1 MGFIRSFFQIL
12 WRGLDGLRKFLHLLV
27 LLVIFGLLAGVLR
40 TSIPHLPAEAA
51 LVIRPQGE
59 LVEQLSGDPVNRAL
73 DQAQG
78 QGHAE
83 TLLRDV
89 TEAIRAAR
97 TDKRI
102 KAIVLELDQFAGG
115 GQPELEEVVRAL
127 AEFRESGKKVVA
139 YGIQF
144 EQPAYYLA
152 SAADEIY
159 LDPLGFVLIDG
170 YDRYR
175 MFYKTALDRL
185 GVEVDVFRV
194 GNFKSA
200 EEPYT
205 RTDMS
210 KDDREESLAYLGVL
224 WSGYQKAVTEQR
236 RLAEGS
242 VANYVAT
249 APKKVPAAG
258 GDAASVALEAGL
270 VTALKNRLE
279 VEDRLIELVGEDED
293 NDTFNAVSL
302 EDYVRV
308 LHAGKRLRADGTAK
322 IGVIVASGEILDGEQ
337 PPGTIG
343 GDSLSQLIRE
353 ARLDDDVKAVVLR
366 VDSPGGS
373 VSASEEIYQEIRALQ
388 EDGKPV
394 VVSMGD
400 VAASGG
406 YYIAAPADEI
416 WASPTTITGSI
427 GIFAA
432 LPNVS
437 RTLGKLGVTVDGVS
451 TTPLAG
457 ALSIDRPLGPEVRA
471 LIQSSV
477 NHGYEAFL
485 ARVAAGRD
493 KTRDEVDTVA
503 QGRVWAGVDAERVGL
518 VDHLGGFEDA
528 VKSAAKL
535 AKLTSY
541 DLDYIEPNLSFAQ
554 QLAVRLGSRAAR
566 LARLASGGPRT
577 DALEHLARLANAVDP
592 LAGEVARWARL
603 DSPNHLYAYCFC
615 TIQ

>member
-1 MGFIRSFFQIL
+1 MSFIGSFFQVL
-12 WRGLDGLRKFLHLLV
+12 WRGLDGLRRFLHLVV
-27 LLVIFGLLAGVLR
+27 LLVLFGFLVGVLR

-59 LVEQLSGDPVNRAL
+59 LVEQLSGDPVDRAL
-73 DQAQG
+73 DEAQG
-78 QGHAE
+78 QRHAE
-83 TLLRDV
+83 TLLRDLV
-89 TEAIRAAR
+89 DAIRAAK

-102 KAIVLELDQFAGG
+102 KAIVLELDEFSGG

-127 AEFRESGKKVVA
+127 DEFRRSGKKVVA
-139 YGIQF
+139 FGTQF
-144 EQPAYYLA
+144 LQAPYYLA
-152 SAADEIY
+152 SAADEVY

-175 MFYKTALDRL
+175 MFYKSALDKL
-185 GVEVDVFRV
+185 GVQVDVFRV

-200 EEPYT
+200 EEPFT
-205 RTDMS
+205 RTEMS

-224 WSGYQKAVTEQR
+224 WSGYQKAVTTQR
-236 RLAEGS
+236 KLKPDAVAE
-242 VANYVAT
+242 YVAT
-249 APKKVPAAG
+249 AAKTVPEAG
-258 GDAASVALEAGL
+258 GDAAAVALKAGL

-279 VEDRLIELVGEDED
+279 VEDRLIELVGEDDD
-293 NDTFNAVSL
+293 NDTFNSVSL

-308 LHAGKRLRADGTAK
+308 LHTSKRLHSDGTAK

-337 PPGTIG
+337 PPGAVG
-343 GDSLSQLIRE
+343 GDSLSQLIRD

-373 VSASEEIYQEIRALQ
+373 VTASEEIYQEIQALQ

-394 VVSMGD
+394 VVSMGS

-406 YYIAAPADEI
+406 YYISAPADEI

-437 RTLGKLGVTVDGVS
+437 RTLGKIGVTVDGVS

-457 ALSIDRPLGPEVRA
+457 ALRIDRPLSPEVRT
-471 LIQSSV
+471 LIQSGV
-477 NHGYEAFL
+477 DHGYEAFL
-485 ARVAAGRD
+485 ARVAAGRE
-493 KTRDEVDTVA
+493 KTRDEVDTIA
-503 QGRVWAGVDAERVGL
+503 QGRVWAGVDAQRIGL

-535 AKLTSY
+535 AKLKNY
-541 DLDYIEPNLSFAQ
+541 ELDYIEPNLSWAE
-554 QLAVRLGSRAAR
+554 QLALRVGSGGAR
-566 LARLASGGPRT
+566 L
-577 DALEHLARLANAVDP
+577 LARFERRQGGALARVAEVAKTLDP
-592 LAGEVARWARL
+592 LAAEVERWSRL
-603 DSPNHLYAYCFC
+603 DSPSHLYAYCFC
-615 TIQ
+615 SIE